1 MARKSNHYLKRRS
14 ERWHYYRRV
23 PKKFAEIDPRGTIRI
38 ALNTDSVMVAREKRD
53 RLAQADEA
61 LWQTSLA
68 GAHGLDFDI
77 DATKQRHK
85 NAQNRALAL
94 GFSFKPIDELLAT
107 GNVIDLVERV
117 ETVAKAVD
125 PVSEAEVLLGTIEI
139 PKVTIREA
147 LELYLTTLSIG
158 ERKGKSP
165 DQLRKWR
172 LPKQRAVEHFLSL
185 CGNLPMNEIERSHA
199 RQFYEWWGERLSPI
213 DGSKGMKP
221 NSANRD
227 LGNLRKLYRAYWTYQ
242 GQEDRRNPFRE
253 LRFSDTDSD
262 PTPAFSDEWV
272 CSKILAPNTLAGLHP
287 QAQLIVQVLIE
298 TGCRPSEIANLEP
311 QDIHLDEDVPYI
323 SICAKENRELKTK
336 SSKREIPLVGVA
348 LLAMRQ
354 APNGFPHYRD
364 RGYLLSASLMKAFKS
379 RGLFELEGQR
389 IYSFRHAFEKRMLE
403 AGLDYGLRCT
413 LMGHKNN
420 RPEYGDG
427 GSLEFRQ
434 SELLKIVHPTN
445 HV

>member
-68 GAHGLDFDI
+68 GVHGLDVDI

-85 NAQNRALAL
+85 HAQNRALAL

-117 ETVAKAVD
+117 ETIAKAND
-125 PVSEAEVLLGTIEI
+125 PVSEAKVLLGTIEI

-172 LPKQRAVEHFLSL
+172 LPKQRAIEHFLAL
-185 CGNLPMNEIERSHA
+185 CGNLSMDEIERSHA

-253 LRFSDTDSD
+253 LRFSDSDSE
-262 PTPAFSDEWV
+262 PTPAFSNEWV
-272 CSKILAPNTLAGLHP
+272 RSKILAPDALSGLHP
-287 QAQLIVQVLIE
+287 QAQLIVLVLIE

-311 QDIHLDEDVPYI
+311 QDIHLDVDVPYI

-348 LLAMRQ
+348 LSAMRQ

-379 RGLFELEGQR
+379 RGLFELHGQR

-403 AGLDYGLRCT
+403 GGLDYGLRCT

-427 GSLEFRQ
+427 GSLEFRR
-434 SELLKIVHPTN
+434 SELLKITHIART
-445 HV
+445 